1 MLEQLKAYLT
11 KLREVTGSDSKVNVD
26 LNQELAVITAKLLH
40 HQHVVLSKFLCQ
52 ELQKTAQKN
61 KITRRLPTSV
71 MINIDFAINVLS
83 VDFE

>member
-11 KLREVTGSDSKVNVD
+11 KLREATGSDSKVNVD
-26 LNQELAVITAKLLH
+26 LNQELAVIIAKLLH

-52 ELQKTAQKN
+52 ELQKTAQNN

-71 MINIDFAINVLS
+71 MVNIDFAISVLS